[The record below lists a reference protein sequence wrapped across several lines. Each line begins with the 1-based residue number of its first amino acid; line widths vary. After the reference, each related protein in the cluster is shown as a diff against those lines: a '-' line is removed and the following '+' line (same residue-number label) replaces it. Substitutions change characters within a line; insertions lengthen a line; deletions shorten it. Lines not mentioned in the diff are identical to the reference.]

1 MSPATA
7 EIHNTLTSDI
17 RDEAKASFHVPIQKP

>member
-1 MSPATA
+1 MSPAIA
-7 EIHNTLTSDI
+7 EIHNTLTSD